1 MLRDVKS
8 TKWNALSILL
18 LFVLILLNFN
28 CFCTIS
34 IVDLYMNPRAD
45 RKVMPVMVYNSKLAE
60 LVDNNNT

>member
-8 TKWNALSILL
+8 TKWNALSTLL

-34 IVDLYMNPRAD
+34 IVDLCMNPRAD
-45 RKVMPVMVYNSKLAE
+45 KKVMPVMVYNSKLAE